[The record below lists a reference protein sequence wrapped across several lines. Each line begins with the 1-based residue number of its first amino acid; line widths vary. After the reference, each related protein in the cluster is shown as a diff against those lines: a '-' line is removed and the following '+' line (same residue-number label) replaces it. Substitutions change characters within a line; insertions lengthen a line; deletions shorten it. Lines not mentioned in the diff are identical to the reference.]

1 MPLSTEQAQPIIP
14 GVAPLTRREIMNLL
28 PQVPG
33 WSLENGKLKRRFSFG
48 SVGEAAAF
56 ITQVITLGAESADHY
71 PDICLTRYRHVDV
84 FWYTHASGGL
94 TRTDFVLAAKLGEL
108 NGGRKLFR

>member
-1 MPLSTEQAQPIIP
+1 MPLSTESVQPIVP
-14 GVAPLTRREIMNLL
+14 GVAPLTRREIMALL

-33 WSLENGKLKRRFSFG
+33 WSFENGKLKRRFTFE

-56 ITQVITLGAESADHY
+56 IGQVIALGTESADHY
-71 PDICLTRYRHVDV
+71 PDICLTRYRHVDI

-94 TRTDFVLAAKLGEL
+94 TRTDFVLAAKLGEMV
-108 NGGRKLFR
+108 GGRTLFR